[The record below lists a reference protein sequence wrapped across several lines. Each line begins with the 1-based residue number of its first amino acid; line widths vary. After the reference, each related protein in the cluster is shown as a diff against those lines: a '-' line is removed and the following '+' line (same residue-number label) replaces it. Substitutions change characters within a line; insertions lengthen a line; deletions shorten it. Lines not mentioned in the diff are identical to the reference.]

1 MSAILNV
8 EQKYMC
14 LFGSKQYNISNVIG
28 AAIGHDHALMLLSN
42 GYVVAIN
49 DSWYNKDPC
58 LNSLIYDISEFN
70 EISCPRQGE
79 QLQVLK
85 LACGM
90 NRSALIST
98 DGQLYSWG
106 ERNHSIVFNWSLHD
120 GTKLIDVACGF
131 YHTVFIDSSGR
142 VWSFG
147 DNRHGSLG
155 RSIPITV
162 SCEKS
167 SSNTHTKVDLE
178 PRLVE
183 GLGDEIMWQRV
194 SCGWAHT
201 VIRGVNRN
209 GTTIVACWGRNDMGQ
224 FPIDKNSK
232 ESSANGA
239 YQVYF
244 FQKLPDDSNFFEVW
258 AGSEF
263 TIVADEYGKL
273 WSCGWNEHGNLG
285 SDNYLNA
292 ATWTPV
298 LMTDKNYVLNDLCH
312 MKLSIVWEGALS
324 CGGAHV
330 LAITNKDK

>member
-1 MSAILNV
+1 MSAVLNV
-8 EQKYMC
+8 EQNCMC
-14 LFGSKQYNISNVIG
+14 LFGSKQYNVSNVVG
-28 AAIGHDHALMLLSN
+28 AAIGHDHALILLSN
-42 GYVVAIN
+42 GCIVAIN
-49 DSWYNKDPC
+49 DTWYNKDSY
-58 LNSLIYDISEFN
+58 LKSLIYNISEFN
-70 EISCPRQGE
+70 EISYSRRGE

-98 DGQLYSWG
+98 SGQLFSWG
-106 ERNHSIVFNWSLHD
+106 ERNHANVSNWSLHD

-155 RSIPITV
+155 RGIPSTV
-162 SCEKS
+162 SPTES
-167 SSNTHTKVDLE
+167 SSNAHIAVDVE

-224 FPIDKNSK
+224 FPIDISSK
-232 ESSANGA
+232 ESSVN
-239 YQVYF
+239 VSHRVHF

-263 TIVADEYGKL
+263 TIVADDYGKL

-285 SDNYLNA
+285 NDNYLNG
-292 ATWTPV
+292 TVWTPV
-298 LMTDKNYVLNDLCH
+298 LKTDKNYVGNKLCH

-330 LAITNKDK
+330 LAITNK